1 MVSKGQTTKRP
12 QEVNQRVG
20 TPDYEKIIITVIII
34 TIGLGIFLILF
45 SVLLIARK
53 GNCIFDFMFLLLICI
68 FKCLLGKKLNRSTP
82 IVVIENPREEK
93 SVKNSFPYSKL
104 NRFKGSNL
112 SFSSSS
118 PSSGSNFHYF
128 KRKPRSIDSDIIN
141 DVCSIVTV
149 NSITG
154 QAVDYKSSY
163 KNAIQREPK
172 VNHY

>member
-1 MVSKGQTTKRP
+1 
-12 QEVNQRVG
+12 
-20 TPDYEKIIITVIII
+20 
-34 TIGLGIFLILF
+34 
-45 SVLLIARK
+45 
-53 GNCIFDFMFLLLICI
+53 MFLLLICI
-68 FKCLLGKKLNRSTP
+68 FKYLLGKKLNRSTP

-93 SVKNSFPYSKL
+93 SMKSSFPYSNL

-118 PSSGSNFHYF
+118 PDSSSGSNFLYF
-128 KRKPRSIDSDIIN
+128 KLKPRSIDSDVIN